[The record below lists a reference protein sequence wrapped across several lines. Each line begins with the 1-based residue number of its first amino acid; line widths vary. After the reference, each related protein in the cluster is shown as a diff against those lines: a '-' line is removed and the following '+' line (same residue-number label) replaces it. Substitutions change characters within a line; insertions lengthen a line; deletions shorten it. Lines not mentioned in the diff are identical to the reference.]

1 MKTGRIIFLLVIIL
15 IAGCGGQTSGPTN
28 RVSAKSNSIS
38 LGEET
43 VITVDFSVDGAAG
56 FYDST
61 SINIAI
67 PSNLR
72 LKFDTAELQG
82 ESDNDV
88 RLDENIRFCPN
99 FDGDVYEIPIASTDF
114 SDSTVRNFDDAQIRF
129 VVVGAKVGEGIIK
142 AFQRDSFPD
151 CEEILASSSVE
162 LVSVRN

>member
-1 MKTGRIIFLLVIIL
+1 MTTEKIIFLLATVFVI
-15 IAGCGGQTSGPTN
+15 GCGGESSGPTN
-28 RVSAKSNSIS
+28 RVSAKSNSIA

-43 VITVDFSVDGAAG
+43 VISVDFSVDGAAG

-61 SINIAI
+61 SINVAI

-88 RLDENIRFCPN
+88 RLNENIRFCPN
-99 FDGDVYEIPIASTDF
+99 FDGDVYEIPISSTDF
-114 SDSTVRNFDDAQIRF
+114 SDSTVQNINEAQIRF
-129 VVVGAKVGEGIIK
+129 IVLGAKVGEGIIK

-151 CEEILASSSVE
+151 CEEILSSSSAE